1 VRDRV
6 IERTWQRYAD
16 ARFEVDEKSK
26 RLMRLTDDAELELV
40 EDESSR
46 EMKSQQAGLLATSRS

>member
-1 VRDRV
+1 MRDRV

-16 ARFEVDEKSK
+16 ARFEADEKPK

-40 EDESSR
+40 KDEPIR
-46 EMKSQQAGLLATSRS
+46 ETKSQRAGLLATSRS